1 MSPKQGRI
9 SKGNESS
16 SSSNDSF
23 SGDIRLLSGYL
34 IYHISISDSS
44 ENGVSRP
51 WKKTLPNKFSNHNEG
66 DVDNHDDGEL

>member
-16 SSSNDSF
+16 SSSNVSF
-23 SGDIRLLSGYL
+23 SGDIRLRSGYL

-44 ENGVSRP
+44 ENGGFQALEENSPEQKNRII
-51 WKKTLPNKFSNHNEG
+51 TFR
-66 DVDNHDDGEL
+66 